1 VTSFVLALAVAT
13 TAVAA
18 YTDLRRGEIP
28 NWLTFGSFAAG
39 VVASGV
45 LAGIQAAGDPK
56 SIALALLGAA
66 LGGLACA
73 ILPFLLWRSGVMG
86 GGDVKLFIAL
96 GALCHAGAGL
106 DIELTSFVAGSL
118 VAPVQLA
125 FQGKLLLTL
134 KRIGILLANIALPA
148 SRRIELPRSDMTW
161 FRFGPA
167 ILLATVWVCA
177 TGPRWGSS

>member
-1 VTSFVLALAVAT
+1 MTFVLTLAVAT
-13 TAVAA
+13 TAAAA

-28 NWLTFGSFAAG
+28 NWLTFGAFSAG
-39 VVASGV
+39 VVASAV
-45 LAGIQAAGDPK
+45 LAARMTGDPK
-56 SIALALLGAA
+56 AVALAVLGAFA
-66 LGGLACA
+66 GGLACA
-73 ILPFLLWRSGVMG
+73 ILPFFMWRSGVMG

-148 SRRIELPRSDMTW
+148 SRRIELPRAEMTW

-177 TGPRWGSS
+177 TGPRWGSP

>member
-1 VTSFVLALAVAT
+1 MTFVLTLAVAT
-13 TAVAA
+13 TAAAA

-28 NWLTFGSFAAG
+28 NWLTFGAFSAG
-39 VVASGV
+39 VVASAV
-45 LAGIQAAGDPK
+45 LAARTTGDPK
-56 SIALALLGAA
+56 AVALAVLGAFA
-66 LGGLACA
+66 GGLACA
-73 ILPFLLWRSGVMG
+73 LLPFFLWRSGVMG
-86 GGDVKLFIAL
+86 DGDVKLFIAL

-134 KRIGILLANIALPA
+134 KRIGILFANIALPA
-148 SRRIELPRSDMTW
+148 SRRIELPRSEMTW

-177 TGPRWGSS
+177 TGPRWGSP